1 MFAHRRLALWAEPS
15 AKRFACQQ
23 RSLAN
28 PSELAVIVTQTVTKW
43 DRKWSDEQRAAII
56 RAFIELHIRPMT
68 KIARMAAA
76 GELSAEA
83 GADPLPGFAIPYG
96 TVVSIGRLAEKRAR
110 GERMRPH
117 LAKLPARDRAE
128 DMQRR
133 LTSILD
139 RELERIELA
148 QRKRPKTPAD
158 AEQIRRV
165 VRAMKELATL
175 PDYEEKRLPKAL
187 GQRDA
192 DGQITEGAS
201 RDSLAGKLLA
211 ASDQSMSPTV
221 RTQATTYATETSTA
235 ERSAHGER
243 VEPSDEHAR
252 RKEDGE
258 DGEPRSPQHDHV
270 AGSAGLPVAEPVA
283 PAV

>member
-1 MFAHRRLALWAEPS
+1 M
-15 AKRFACQQ
+15 
-23 RSLAN
+23 
-28 PSELAVIVTQTVTKW
+28 TKW

-110 GERMRPH
+110 GEHMRPH

-221 RTQATTYATETSTA
+221 RTQATTYANGTQRTDAGVSENARTSDH
-235 ERSAHGER
+235 E
-243 VEPSDEHAR
+243 DENLQD
-252 RKEDGE
+252 DGE
-258 DGEPRSPQHDHV
+258 DEALGLPSHDPD
-270 AGSAGLPVAEPVA
+270 AGLASDGVLVSAA